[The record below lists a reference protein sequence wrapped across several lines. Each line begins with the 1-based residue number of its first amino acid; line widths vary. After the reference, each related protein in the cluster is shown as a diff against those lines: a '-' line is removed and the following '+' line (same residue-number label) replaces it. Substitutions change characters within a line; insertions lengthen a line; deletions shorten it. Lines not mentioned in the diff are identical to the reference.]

1 MAVAPTP
8 AGSGRSVEGMDNR
21 SEVRD
26 FLASRRARLSPEQVG
41 LSRYGSRRVP
51 GLRRAEVAQL
61 AGVSV
66 EYYTRL
72 ERGNLGGVSEAVLD
86 SLVLALQLDESERA
100 YLFDLAKAAS
110 APSTPRGPRKTTAQ
124 EVRPSIQRLLDAM
137 TGIPAFV
144 RNGRLDVL
152 AINAMGRALYSQAF
166 DSPTRPVNLARF
178 VFLDPRAQLL
188 HPSWSDSANTSV
200 AILRTEAGRNPYDKG
215 LTDLVGELSTRS
227 EEFRTRWA
235 AHNVRLH
242 RSGTKHFHHPAV
254 GDLHL
259 SFDALELPGE
269 PGLTLTAYSA
279 EPGTPSAD
287 NLALL
292 ASWAATNIEAEPAK
306 TSANEH

>member
-1 MAVAPTP
+1 
-8 AGSGRSVEGMDNR
+8 MDNR
-21 SEVRD
+21 TEVRE
-26 FLASRRARLSPEQVG
+26 FLTSRRARLTPEQIG
-41 LSRYGSRRVP
+41 LTSYGARRVP

-61 AGVSV
+61 AGVSI

-72 ERGNLGGVSEAVLD
+72 ERGDLSGASDAVLEA
-86 SLVLALQLDESERA
+86 LAAGLQLDESEHA

-110 APSTPRGPRKTTAQ
+110 APATPRRPAKPATRDL
-124 EVRPSIQRLLDAM
+124 RPSIQRLLDSM

-144 RNGRLDVL
+144 RNGRLDVVG
-152 AINAMGRALYSQAF
+152 INTMGRALYSLAF
-166 DSPTRPVNLARF
+166 EQPQRPVNLARF
-178 VFLDPRAQLL
+178 VFLDPRAHLM

-200 AILRTEAGRNPYDKG
+200 SILRTEAGRNPYDKG

-242 RSGTKHFHHPAV
+242 RSGSKHFHHPVV

-269 PGLTLTAYSA
+269 PGFTLTAYSA
-279 EPGTPSAD
+279 EPGSPDAD
-287 NLALL
+287 SLALL
-292 ASWAATNIEAEPAK
+292 ASWAATNIETPTA
-306 TSANEH
+306 TSNASQP

>member
-1 MAVAPTP
+1 
-8 AGSGRSVEGMDNR
+8 
-21 SEVRD
+21 
-26 FLASRRARLSPEQVG
+26 
-41 LSRYGSRRVP
+41 VP

-61 AGVSV
+61 AGVSI

-72 ERGNLGGVSEAVLD
+72 ERGNLSGVSEAVLD
-86 SLVLALQLDESERA
+86 SLVTALQLDESERA

-110 APSTPRGPRKTTAQ
+110 APSAPRGPRKATAQ

-137 TGIPAFV
+137 FGIPAFV
-144 RNGRLDVL
+144 RNGRLDIL
-152 AINAMGRALYSQAF
+152 GINAMGRALYSQAF
-166 DSPTRPVNLARF
+166 ASPTRPVNLARF
-178 VFLDPRAQLL
+178 VFLDPQAQLL
-188 HPSWSDSANTSV
+188 HPAWSDSANTSV
-200 AILRTEAGRNPYDKG
+200 SILRTEAGRNPYDRG

-292 ASWAATNIEAEPAK
+292 ASWAATNVEAAPAQ
-306 TSANEH
+306 TSANDH